1 MMDNETRGRQKVPAS
16 LTNLSPN
23 LPRDEKQCYLFKKKN
38 KKQTA
43 WQIYLVAF
51 DDVNLFLG
59 CAELHHQSQH
69 RSIALVWFKTENDR
83 QVLIHQILVLMRRKK
98 KAAH

>member
-1 MMDNETRGRQKVPAS
+1 M
-16 LTNLSPN
+16 
-23 LPRDEKQCYLFKKKN
+23 
-38 KKQTA
+38 
-43 WQIYLVAF
+43 AF

-83 QVLIHQILVLMRRKK
+83 KVLIHQILVLMRRKK
-98 KAAH
+98 KKQKQHINTREARTAAE